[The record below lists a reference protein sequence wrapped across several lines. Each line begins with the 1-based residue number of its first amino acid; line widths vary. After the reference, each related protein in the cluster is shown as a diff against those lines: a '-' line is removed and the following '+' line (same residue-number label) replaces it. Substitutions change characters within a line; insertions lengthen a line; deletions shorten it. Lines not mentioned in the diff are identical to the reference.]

1 MEYYG
6 SKHPKYDF
14 YIYSRNT
21 DHTTT
26 NYSNNNST
34 TNIFI
39 AIFLYTHSNYIYI
52 YYSNIYYL
60 YMDIYIYINY
70 HNTTMIHV
78 IISTLLATQVVI
90 FPSQDLEALGLHC
103 FSMGKNGGF
112 RQGKTGWNG
121 WGSCCR
127 KWIPMDPAVASER
140 TWDWGLIYE
149 NLEG

>member
-39 AIFLYTHSNYIYI
+39 AIFLYTHSNSIYIYI

-60 YMDIYIYINY
+60 YMDIYIYIY
-70 HNTTMIHV
+70 QLSQHYYDPCHNIH
-78 IISTLLATQVVI
+78 ATSYSGGDL
-90 FPSQDLEALGLHC
+90 SQPG
-103 FSMGKNGGF
+103 
-112 RQGKTGWNG
+112 
-121 WGSCCR
+121 
-127 KWIPMDPAVASER
+127 P
-140 TWDWGLIYE
+140 
-149 NLEG
+149 